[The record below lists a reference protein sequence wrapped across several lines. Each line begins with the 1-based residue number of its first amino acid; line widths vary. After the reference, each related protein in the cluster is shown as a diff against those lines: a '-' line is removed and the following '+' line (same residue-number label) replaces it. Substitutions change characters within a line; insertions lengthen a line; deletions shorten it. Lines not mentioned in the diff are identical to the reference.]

1 MKNLKLTQSLNQKV
15 GLRTQARNTWGPN
28 LRAGG
33 PGMLELQ
40 ICKIKDLFGELWNF
54 LGDSGRKLVLR
65 KILGTFVFGNI
76 TSPPPP
82 PPLIEI
88 PVNKKNDLL
97 LRHFKPPYVRTVW
110 QKRLC
115 FAFEVYIKLNEV
127 YIGNQAYVPLCI

>member
-15 GLRTQARNTWGPN
+15 GIEIVETGLRPGTP
-28 LRAGG
+28 GG
-33 PGMLELQ
+33 PTCGQGALACWNCE

-82 PPLIEI
+82 PPREHF
-88 PVNKKNDLL
+88 PEKKMF
-97 LRHFKPPYVRTVW
+97 LRGP
-110 QKRLC
+110 C
-115 FAFEVYIKLNEV
+115 
-127 YIGNQAYVPLCI
+127 